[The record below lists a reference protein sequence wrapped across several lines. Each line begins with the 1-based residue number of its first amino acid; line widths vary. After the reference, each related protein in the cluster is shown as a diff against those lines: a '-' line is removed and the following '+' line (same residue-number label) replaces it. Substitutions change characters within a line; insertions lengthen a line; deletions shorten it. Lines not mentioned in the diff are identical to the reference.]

1 MVAVI
6 VGASLLGYFNA
17 ARQTPQYSST
27 ATLLYGRPLNMQD
40 PLSSGSGYVDPTQ
53 QQLDVEGV
61 GTVIEGPDIIQRVTT
76 AVGAAAMA
84 STTVT
89 ATAVMPS
96 DARNYTNTA
105 IITAVSANPQQ
116 SATVANA
123 YAAAFVADRRDQQK
137 VQVQQAEAVM
147 RGEANRTP
155 HGSDDY
161 ILLEGRLRDLQILE
175 ATLTGDFRLV
185 KPATPASHPFA
196 PKPFRAAILGA
207 GIGIFAAVGVAFLLE
222 QLNTRIRDYR
232 ETAEILRLPVIGRI
246 PALPK
251 KYSGDHSVTVIDF
264 PESRTAEAFRML
276 RGNLDFVCVDD
287 ETHALLVTSCWQGE
301 GKSMTIANLAVALA
315 LAGKRVVLI
324 DGDLRRPQMH
334 KYFDLAN
341 ESGLS
346 AVLGGR
352 ETVDQAMQPVDLW
365 KAASTGGNGSGPV
378 ESDQMQKGE
387 LSILTSG
394 PEPPNPGEM
403 IASKRFASLMD
414 ELKLHHDFVLVDSPA
429 IMAVGD
435 AAALAQGVD
444 GVIVLVDISTTRRPA
459 LREVR
464 EILDPMPC
472 RKLGIIV
479 VREKIPSAKPY
490 RYSYYKYHT

>member
-27 ATLLYGRPLNMQD
+27 ATLLYGRPLNMSD

-61 GTVIEGPDIIQRVTT
+61 GTVIEGPDIIQRVTK

-196 PKPFRAAILGA
+196 PKPFRSAHP
-207 GIGIFAAVGVAFLLE
+207 
-222 QLNTRIRDYR
+222 RRRYRDLR
-232 ETAEILRLPVIGRI
+232 GGRRRLPARAAQHADPRLPRDGRD
-246 PALPK
+246 P
-251 KYSGDHSVTVIDF
+251 
-264 PESRTAEAFRML
+264 
-276 RGNLDFVCVDD
+276 
-287 ETHALLVTSCWQGE
+287 
-301 GKSMTIANLAVALA
+301 A
-315 LAGKRVVLI
+315 LAGHRAHPGAAQEVLGRPQR
-324 DGDLRRPQMH
+324 DGDRLPGEPHGRGLPHAARESRFRLRR
-334 KYFDLAN
+334 
-341 ESGLS
+341 
-346 AVLGGR
+346 R
-352 ETVDQAMQPVDLW
+352 
-365 KAASTGGNGSGPV
+365 
-378 ESDQMQKGE
+378 
-387 LSILTSG
+387 
-394 PEPPNPGEM
+394 
-403 IASKRFASLMD
+403 
-414 ELKLHHDFVLVDSPA
+414 
-429 IMAVGD
+429 
-435 AAALAQGVD
+435 
-444 GVIVLVDISTTRRPA
+444 
-459 LREVR
+459 
-464 EILDPMPC
+464 
-472 RKLGIIV
+472 
-479 VREKIPSAKPY
+479 
-490 RYSYYKYHT
+490 